1 MTPSPIE
8 LMEDEA
14 TWFWSESANE
24 TESELEGGGK
34 SAVEEASLDQA
45 LPRSEEAVFIPS
57 CLKNITRIKVKI
69 GCGAVM
75 EKGQFLL

>member
-1 MTPSPIE
+1 
-8 LMEDEA
+8 MENEA
-14 TWFWSESANE
+14 TWLWSESANE

-34 SAVEEASLDQA
+34 SAAEEASLDQA

-57 CLKNITRIKVKI
+57 CVKNINRMKMRIS
-69 GCGAVM
+69 CGAVM